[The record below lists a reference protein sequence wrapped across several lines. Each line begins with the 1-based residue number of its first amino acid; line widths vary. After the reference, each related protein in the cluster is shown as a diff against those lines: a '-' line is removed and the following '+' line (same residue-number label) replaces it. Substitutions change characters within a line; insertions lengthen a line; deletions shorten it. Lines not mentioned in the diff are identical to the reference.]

1 MAITAQT
8 VINLAI
14 QRSAL
19 NNPDLV
25 PTAQMLSYI
34 GNFEKAVYATGA
46 RNNPDFFG
54 KSGATA
60 VRADNDASW
69 DISATPGDVF
79 ALSSAVVLTIMGA
92 PVPVVG
98 DTINF
103 VGMRWP
109 ELEVAPRAYVRG
121 NQISGV
127 GDDLGDSGTDFV
139 ESLTISYSE
148 MPAAITTTTQ
158 ALTLGEE
165 WADLIIVPLARVL
178 ALRDHR
184 SEDVG
189 VLDQEY
195 NSLMATFIDHVSVF
209 DHGATRPLIAVPAAT
224 GQKPPAGAPVQ
235 PGAPRLFQ

>member
-25 PTAQMLSYI
+25 PTAQMLNYI
-34 GNFEKAVYATGA
+34 SNFEKAVYAMAA
-46 RNNPDFFG
+46 RNNPDYFG
-54 KSGATA
+54 KDAATA
-60 VRADNDASW
+60 TRAASTDSW
-69 DISATPGDVF
+69 DISTTPGDVF
-79 ALSSAVVLTIMGA
+79 ALSSAVVLTMVLA
-92 PVPVVG
+92 PPGISVG
-98 DTINF
+98 DKINL

-127 GDDLGDSGTDFV
+127 GTDLGDATNYV

-148 MPAAITTTTQ
+148 MPAAVTTTTQ
-158 ALTLGEE
+158 ALSLGEE
-165 WADLIIVPLARVL
+165 WSDLVILPLARVL

-184 SEDVG
+184 PEDIQM
-189 VLDQEY
+189 LDMEY
-195 NSLMATFIDHVSVF
+195 NSLMATFIDHVSVY

-235 PGAPRLFQ
+235 PGQPRIFQ

>member
-34 GNFEKAVYATGA
+34 SNFEKAVYATGA

-54 KSGATA
+54 KSAATA
-60 VRADNDASW
+60 TRAAFDDTW
-69 DISATPGDVF
+69 DIGTTPGDVF
-79 ALSSAVVLTIMGA
+79 ALSSAVVLTIVLTPPGII
-92 PVPVVG
+92 VG
-98 DTINF
+98 DSINF

-121 NQISGV
+121 GEISGV
-127 GDDLGDSGTDFV
+127 GSDLGDATNFV

-148 MPAAITTTTQ
+148 MPSTITTTSQ

-165 WADLIIVPLARVL
+165 WSDLVIVPLARVL

-189 VLDQEY
+189 VLDMEY
-195 NSLMATFIDHVSVF
+195 NSLMATFIDHVSVY

-235 PGAPRLFQ
+235 PGAPRLFG